1 MRSLRAADVL
11 ALWESGAQR
20 HALDRGA
27 LLCAWARP
35 DLPPD
40 TVVDLPLGVVTRE
53 LLSLREASFGAAIHS
68 HVDCGACGERLSVAL
83 RASEVL
89 QAADDDEAARDI
101 ELHGTRLRALS
112 LRDLAAVADEL
123 DAAHA
128 ARQLLARCAALGEP
142 STLQDWPDEW
152 VAQAEEALE
161 RLDPNA
167 DIALDVQ
174 CQSCGQHSTAQLD
187 ASALLWDEIDARARS
202 LLAEVNVLARAYGW
216 SEAEILALTPTR
228 RGAYLSMVDA

>member
-11 ALWESGAQR
+11 AVWESGAPR

-40 TVVDLPLGVVTRE
+40 AVADLPLGIVTAE
-53 LLSLREASFGAAIHS
+53 LLRLREVSFGAEIHS
-68 HVDCGACGERLSVAL
+68 HVDCSACGERLSVSL
-83 RASEVL
+83 RASDVL
-89 QAADDDEAARDI
+89 QAGDDDAALDV
-101 ELHGTRLRALS
+101 ELHGTRLRAPS

-123 DAAHA
+123 DAGHA
-128 ARQLLARCAALGEP
+128 TRQLLARCASVGDRPDTKA
-142 STLQDWPDEW
+142 WPDEW

-167 DIALDVQ
+167 DIALDMQ
-174 CQSCGQHSTAQLD
+174 CQACGQHSMAQLD
-187 ASALLWDEIDARARS
+187 ASTLLWDEIDARARS
-202 LLAEVNVLARAYGW
+202 LLSEVHLLARAYGW
-216 SEAEILALTPTR
+216 SEAEILSLTPAR
-228 RGAYLSMVDA
+228 RAAYLSMVDS